1 MNFNL
6 FTKVDI
12 TKTNAR
18 RGDDPFKM
26 KQQQNYLTVLQT
38 IGLRV
43 NPILPKDPFIM
54 EHDTFGKC
62 YCLPVSFEYAEAI
75 TKEMLISDF
84 NLIPYIPDLNE
95 FSNTDNNI
103 FVTRGNNKNIIFEFW

>member
-43 NPILPKDPFIM
+43 NPILSK
-54 EHDTFGKC
+54 
-62 YCLPVSFEYAEAI
+62 
-75 TKEMLISDF
+75 
-84 NLIPYIPDLNE
+84 
-95 FSNTDNNI
+95 
-103 FVTRGNNKNIIFEFW
+103 